1 MARLA
6 IAAAS
11 MTALAAAEPQR
22 LAIYYGYPSLVEQSG
37 GDVARAAAVFS
48 RYDTIVF
55 GDGLELPDSDT
66 DDAGLKA
73 ERQRMAPMIRA
84 IHETARRPMVFGYV
98 ALGATQRLPLAEIDR
113 RVERWRMVGADGIFF
128 DEAGNDFGVDAM
140 RRRVAVCAAHRRGLR
155 VFMNAF
161 NPDDLF
167 AESDA
172 TREACDGRLGPPDA
186 LLIESFAVRNGILEP
201 LSRIEAQASAALRW
215 RQRTGVRVFAVTTT
229 DGRPFSR
236 DAFDAARE
244 HAALRGLDGFGW
256 GEKNYSADSRL
267 PLRENP

>member
-37 GDVARAAAVFS
+37 GDIARAAAVFG

-73 ERQRMAPMIRA
+73 ERQRMASMIRA
-84 IHETARRPMVFGYV
+84 IHETARRPTVFGYV
-98 ALGATQRLPLAEIDR
+98 ALGATQRLPLGEIDR
-113 RVERWRMVGADGIFF
+113 RVERWRMLGADGIFF
-128 DEAGNDFGVDAM
+128 DETGNDFGVDAM
-140 RRRVAVCAAHRRGLR
+140 RRRAAVCAARSRGLR

-167 AESDA
+167 APGDERGD
-172 TREACDGRLGPPDA
+172 ACDGRLGARDA
-186 LLIESFAVRNGILEP
+186 LLIESFAVRNGVAEP
-201 LSRIEAQASAALRW
+201 SSRTDDRASAALRW

-236 DAFDAARE
+236 EAFDAAQQ
-244 HAALRGLDGFGW
+244 HAASLGLDGFGW

-267 PLRENP
+267 PLRNP